1 MLRHS
6 DCVFTWS
13 SVYSNTGNAH
23 DIEILMSLYLIGT
36 VLLNFDVIYGGGH
49 IVNKSQ
55 CLNLLL

>member
-1 MLRHS
+1 MPRHS
-6 DCVFTWS
+6 DCNFTCS

-36 VLLNFDVIYGGGH
+36 ILLNFDVIYGGGH

>member
-1 MLRHS
+1 MPRHS
-6 DCVFTWS
+6 DCDFTWS
-13 SVYSNTGNAH
+13 SVYSNIGNAH

-49 IVNKSQ
+49 IINKSQ